1 MWPFRRKLRNPIRGS
16 AYVAAATGVPPRMRV
31 AINIGSRYRCVMDL
45 VVEVEGREPYAA
57 QAKALVDPNRPIEPG
72 MTLPVLVDRD
82 DPLRIEVVLDA
93 VTSIDER
100 TAAAQEAALAEA
112 RARRDD

>member
-1 MWPFRRKLRNPIRGS
+1 
-16 AYVAAATGVPPRMRV
+16 
-31 AINIGSRYRCVMDL
+31 
-45 VVEVEGREPYAA
+45 
-57 QAKALVDPNRPIEPG
+57 

-100 TAAAQEAALAEA
+100 AAAAQEAALAEA

>member
-72 MTLPVLVDRD
+72 
-82 DPLRIEVVLDA
+82 
-93 VTSIDER
+93 
-100 TAAAQEAALAEA
+100 
-112 RARRDD
+112 